1 MGEHK
6 TIRYSGTNYYL
17 LRAKGGYLL
26 IDAGWNGKMS
36 VFLKKM
42 YEAGI
47 DPREVNYIMVT
58 HHHHDHAALVN
69 ELRTI
74 MGAKLILHKKQVDL
88 LKNGNTETAKTKQYN
103 LSLKLLDRALRLF
116 IRLSYPPIFTK
127 DKDIVIGDDGRE
139 VLKEIGIN
147 GVIVDTP
154 GHSEDSIT
162 LITDDGKA
170 YCGDAAMNICGIK
183 PYPIEAEDYI
193 VVKESWARIISSGA
207 KILFP
212 SHGKEFSVDELR

>member
-6 TIRYSGTNYYL
+6 TIRYSDTNYYL

-36 VFLKKM
+36 VFLRKM

-74 MGAKLILHKKQVDL
+74 MGAKLILHKKQVSVCL
-88 LKNGNTETAKTKQYN
+88 NLK
-103 LSLKLLDRALRLF
+103 D
-116 IRLSYPPIFTK
+116 
-127 DKDIVIGDDGRE
+127 
-139 VLKEIGIN
+139 
-147 GVIVDTP
+147 
-154 GHSEDSIT
+154 
-162 LITDDGKA
+162 
-170 YCGDAAMNICGIK
+170 C
-183 PYPIEAEDYI
+183 
-193 VVKESWARIISSGA
+193 
-207 KILFP
+207 
-212 SHGKEFSVDELR
+212 